1 MRPRSHQRSG
11 STVRGEIPSVVVL
24 AEDTGEADQIVQ
36 ALSRLNSGRLL
47 RFSHASELATNIPT
61 TQVDLVVLAANDS
74 PECIRGVLRW
84 TRRLWSGCLP
94 LVVGWRGG
102 GPTELAAR
110 ENGALFFGRPVS
122 SENWDAVIAG
132 ALQLRDRKLSS
143 S

>member
-11 STVRGEIPSVVVL
+11 STLRGEIPSVVVL

-74 PECIRGVLRW
+74 PECIRGVLKW
-84 TRRLWSGCLP
+84 TRRQWSECLS
-94 LVVGWRGG
+94 LVVGWHSG

-110 ENGALFFGRPVS
+110 ENGALFFLRPVS
-122 SENWDAVIAG
+122 SDSWNAVMMG
-132 ALQLRDRKLSS
+132 VLRYQGYKLSNA
-143 S
+143 